1 MFLHHFLLHSLIAL
15 HLTEVPLI
23 IAAREGEKQRSQL
36 SAVASNAT
44 CNIIVDAEQV
54 DTSSKYVNCSVWTR
68 PARNPID
75 NSEMQE
81 TVDLAEKLGKA
92 LNVHFVILLGSGKM
106 AWMCT
111 WPESTAG

>member
-44 CNIIVDAEQV
+44 CNNIQV

-81 TVDLAEKLGKA
+81 TVDLAE
-92 LNVHFVILLGSGKM
+92 S
-106 AWMCT
+106 
-111 WPESTAG
+111 

>member
-15 HLTEVPLI
+15 QLTEVPLI

-54 DTSSKYVNCSVWTR
+54 DTSSKYVNCSV
-68 PARNPID
+68 
-75 NSEMQE
+75 
-81 TVDLAEKLGKA
+81 
-92 LNVHFVILLGSGKM
+92 
-106 AWMCT
+106 
-111 WPESTAG
+111 